1 MARRPNGTKIGGTE
15 LTLTIDSTIK
25 DSNHQLIIIAGATA
39 SGKNQLALRLAQHVA
54 MTIINGDAMQLYRG
68 LPILTAQPSNDEK
81 AQTPHLLYGINDIH
95 EKYSVARWLET
106 LQQAIGQARANHT
119 IPVIVGGS
127 SMYLDRLIN
136 GLTVIP
142 EIDDSIKQQAET
154 LHAQKGNQALYDL
167 LAEDDRQ
174 RLHVNDSHRIIRS
187 YCVYQATGQSLL
199 WWQKN
204 HHQDIVPPES
214 LQKIA
219 LMPARDALYQRC
231 NQRLLQMIENGALEE
246 IRAIL
251 DIDDT
256 LPACQAIGVKPLKS
270 YLRGEIS
277 RDEAI
282 EKAQQQTRNYAKR
295 QYSWLNNHYH
305 ADKIIIDELPETE
318 LVAMAQKMAKKSLQ
332 E

>member
-1 MARRPNGTKIGGTE
+1 MSDAEISATTDLAIN
-15 LTLTIDSTIK
+15 

-54 MTIINGDAMQLYRG
+54 ITIINGDAMQLYRG
-68 LPILTAQPSNDEK
+68 LPILTAQPSGDEK

-95 EKYSVARWLET
+95 EKYSVARWLEIV
-106 LQQAIGQARANHT
+106 QQAIGQARDNHT

-127 SMYLDRLIN
+127 SMYLDRLLN
-136 GLTVIP
+136 GITIIP
-142 EIDDSIKQQAET
+142 EIPDNIKQQAET
-154 LHAQKGNQALYDL
+154 LRAQKGNLALYEL
-167 LAEDDRQ
+167 LADDDRQ

-204 HHQDIVPPES
+204 HHQDSIAPES
-214 LQKIA
+214 LTKIA
-219 LMPARDALYQRC
+219 LMPARDVLYQRC

-251 DIDDT
+251 DEDDS

-270 YLRGEIS
+270 YLRGEIG
-277 RDEAI
+277 RDEAV
-282 EKAQQQTRNYAKR
+282 ERAQQQTRNYAKR

-305 ADKIIIDELPETE
+305 ADRIISDELTE
-318 LVAMAQKMAKKSLQ
+318 VDFIAMARKMLAEKP
-332 E
+332 

>member
-1 MARRPNGTKIGGTE
+1 
-15 LTLTIDSTIK
+15 
-25 DSNHQLIIIAGATA
+25 
-39 SGKNQLALRLAQHVA
+39 
-54 MTIINGDAMQLYRG
+54 MQLYRG
-68 LPILTAQPSNDEK
+68 LPILTAQPSNDER
-81 AQTPHLLYGINDIH
+81 AQAPHLLYGIAAIH
-95 EKYSVARWLET
+95 EKYSVARWLEIV
-106 LQQAIGQARANHT
+106 QQAIEQARANHT

-142 EIDDSIKQQAET
+142 EIDDSTKQQAET

-282 EKAQQQTRNYAKR
+282 ANAQQQTRNYAKR

-305 ADKIIIDELPETE
+305 ADRIMSDALTE
-318 LVAMAQKMAKKSLQ
+318 ADFIAMARKMLAEKA
-332 E
+332 